1 MKRILS
7 LVTLGLLLLCFINGS
22 RGIERESD
30 AVADLNEVV
39 DMCLYQRVKMLS
51 LSAELSAGLAAYR

>member
-1 MKRILS
+1 MKRTLI

-30 AVADLNEVV
+30 AVAELNEVV
-39 DMCLYQRVKMLS
+39 DARLYQRVKWLS
-51 LSAELSAGLAAYR
+51 LSAELSSGLAAYR